1 MASKPNHPLWR
12 EGSPGKTASAH
23 CQEPSSPQTHQD
35 FPAQQYGAWLEHSQH
50 IWSEEQDEDT
60 QEPLLLQQKQA
71 KLRPNPCVT
80 AVVMSIGMS
89 LLQLPLELQVS
100 LLGCWRSAWGPG
112 TQQQ

>member
-1 MASKPNHPLWR
+1 M
-12 EGSPGKTASAH
+12 GPGWT
-23 CQEPSSPQTHQD
+23 
-35 FPAQQYGAWLEHSQH
+35 FPAR

-80 AVVMSIGMS
+80 AVAMRIGMS

-100 LLGCWRSAWGPG
+100 LLEISMGAWD
-112 TQQQ
+112 TAAIILTASMAQVA